1 MLLYSATIFRVKSI
15 LWGDSLY
22 YFAHTH
28 SIIVDKDFDFT
39 NEAFREVDGFPN
51 KPEFSKIT
59 GKVINK
65 FSPGSSI
72 LWIPGFLIGYIFSGG
87 DGYAFVT
94 QYFVAISAII
104 FSVVGLYFTNNILL
118 FFVNEKISALTVV
131 FLYLTTQ
138 MFYYTSLDPLNSH
151 SASFMVSAIFFYYL
165 ISFSKNK
172 YLFLGQ
178 IFSWQKM
185 LILGLLGGLMALIRN
200 QDLII
205 LLPTSVLFLIKNKRG
220 IIEAFNRLILFWG
233 SIFLVLSIQLF
244 ITLELYGQ
252 LGSPYLIG
260 GEKLS
265 WFRPDFFR
273 VLFSFENGL
282 FTFAPIL
289 LISFL
294 GLIYQIYTQ
303 KNISMKQLFIV
314 SICAFL
320 LQLYVIASWSKEI
333 IGGPYGSRMFIS
345 VLPYLSIGLASILDK
360 YQDKNIFKIVVI
372 TTIII
377 LFSNNLIQTAIMLIR
392 F

>member
-1 MLLYSATIFRVKSI
+1 MLYSATIFRVKSI

-28 SIIVDKDFDFT
+28 SIIVDGDIDFT

-59 GKVINK
+59 GRVINK

-87 DGYAFVT
+87 DGYSFIT

-104 FSVVGLYFTNNILL
+104 FSVIGLYFTNKILL
-118 FFVNEKISALTVV
+118 FFVNTKIASLTVV

-151 SASFMVSAIFFYYL
+151 SASFMVSTIFFYLL
-165 ISFSKNK
+165 ISFSKNS
-172 YLFLGQ
+172 FPFMGQ
-178 IFSWQKM
+178 VYSWQKM
-185 LILGLLGGLMALIRN
+185 LILGFFGGLMVLIRN
-200 QDLII
+200 QDIVI
-205 LLPTSVLFLIKNKRG
+205 LLPASILFLIKNNKG
-220 IIEAFNRLILFWG
+220 IMEAINRLILYWG
-233 SIFLVLSIQLF
+233 TVFLVLSIQLF

-265 WFRPDFFR
+265 WLRPDFIR

-289 LISFL
+289 LFSFL
-294 GLIYQIYTQ
+294 GLIYQIYTK
-303 KNISMKQLFIV
+303 KNINIKQLFII
-314 SICAFL
+314 SIFAFL

-345 VLPYLSIGLASILDK
+345 VLPYLSIGLASILEK
-360 YQDKNIFKIVVI
+360 YQDKNNFKIAVATI
-372 TTIII
+372 III